1 MHTYQATEHSRR
13 MGIRI
18 LLGCLIV
25 LWGSLTASA
34 AGPIRGFV
42 LDSTSGEP
50 LPATSVVIKNSNRGD
65 ATNLDGYFSIPG
77 FRPGR
82 YTLLVSHLGY
92 HSAEVDVRVT
102 DELMDPLRIQLLPA
116 SIKLEEVVVVADQ
129 RKDTRESTRVSTI
142 PVDGSTVRML
152 PSLGAEMDL
161 MRALQAIPGVKASS
175 ELSSALYV
183 RGGSSD
189 MTLIQMDQSTVYN
202 PSHLFGLF
210 STFNADAVKHLE
222 LIKGGFPAAYGGR
235 AGSVLD
241 VVTKE
246 GNRKKCEGLASASV
260 ISARLAIEGPLP
272 NDKGSYA
279 VSGRRTYL
287 EPIISILKQSPDFA
301 DLPDYFFYDA
311 NGKINWDFSPTTTLT
326 VGGYTGFDELNA
338 NFGPADSKLIVDTYW
353 GNRTLSSRLRH
364 VLSGSMF
371 LTVGATYSLYKS
383 GNGVTNEGAS
393 LGEFLNSFQ
402 EFSVRSDLECN
413 PGKGHHIKTGLKANH
428 YRTAFEQSNDE
439 VDFIKVDSTTWNAS
453 WYVQDAWRF
462 HPNFETLPGFRLY
475 YHDAGEYVR
484 VDPRF
489 ALTYHHDERTRIKF
503 ATGRYTQ
510 WINVITFGEG
520 VSFLDIWTPNDGS
533 LDPTYLYHYV
543 LGFEYDPGEAYEFT
557 FETYYNDMHNIVTFN
572 NTVDQGQSNA
582 DAYLQGIGYA
592 YGFEWMLQRKFGRW
606 TGWLGYSLS
615 WVKYRFPDQPFNEGD
630 WFHPKW
636 DRRHD
641 MVAIFN
647 YKLSQ
652 HWHVSSQF
660 RYHTGQ
666 GYTRALGLYTKR
678 WPHIDP
684 EYSARGSRWIH
695 KGLEN
700 NYRLPADHRLDINVT
715 YDHTLFG
722 LDAKAVLSLYNVYSR
737 RSHWARFYDT
747 DKNPVEIR
755 DIKLLPILPLL
766 GYEVRW

>member
-1 MHTYQATEHSRR
+1 MYSASGTRHLLPSRW
-13 MGIRI
+13 II
-18 LLGCLIV
+18 LASILCLFWV
-25 LWGSLTASA
+25 SMPSGAM
-34 AGPIRGFV
+34 PIRGFV
-42 LDSTSGEP
+42 LDATSGEP
-50 LPATSVVIKNSNRGD
+50 LPATSVLIPQQNRGD

-77 FRPGR
+77 FLPGK
-82 YTLLVSHLGY
+82 YTLQVSHLGY
-92 HSAEVDVRVT
+92 HTAEVEIRLS
-102 DELMDPLRIQLLPA
+102 DEIMDPLRIELMPA
-116 SIKLEEVVVVADQ
+116 SIALEEVVVTVDQ
-129 RKDTRESTRVSTI
+129 GDNTRKSTRVSTI
-142 PVDGSTVRML
+142 PVDGATVRTL

-189 MTLIQMDQSTVYN
+189 MTLIQMDQSAVYN

-222 LIKGGFPAAYGGR
+222 LIKGGFPAEYGGR

-272 NDKGSYA
+272 NENGSYA

-301 DLPDYFFYDA
+301 DLPDYYFYDA
-311 NGKINWDFSPTTTLT
+311 NAKINWDFSPSTTLT
-326 VGGYTGFDELNA
+326 IGGYTGFDNLNA

-353 GNRTLSSRLRH
+353 GNKTLSSRLRH

-371 LTVGATYSLYKS
+371 LTVSGTYSLYQS
-383 GNGVTNEGAS
+383 GNGVMNEGAQMGRFRS
-393 LGEFLNSFQ
+393 LFREASL
-402 EFSVRSDLECN
+402 RSDLECN
-413 PGKGHHIKTGLKANH
+413 PGKGHHIKSGLQYNH
-428 YRTAFEQSNDE
+428 YRTAFEQRNDE
-439 VDFIKVDSTTWNAS
+439 VYYIDVDSTAWNGS
-453 WYVQDAWRF
+453 WYLQDDWRF
-462 HPNFETLPGFRLY
+462 HPQFETNTGIRLY

-484 VDPRF
+484 LDPRF
-489 ALTYHHDERTRIKF
+489 ALVYHYNEQTRFKF

-520 VSFLDIWTPNDGS
+520 VNFLDIWTPNDGS

-543 LGFEYDPGEAYEFT
+543 LGFEFDPGEAYEFT
-557 FETYYNDMHNIVTFN
+557 VEGYYNDMHNIVTY
-572 NTVDQGQSNA
+572 NTTIDAGQSA
-582 DAYLQGIGYA
+582 SDAYIQGEGYA

-615 WVKYRFPDQPFNEGD
+615 WVKYRFPGTYYNSGE
-630 WFHPKW
+630 WFYPKW

-641 MVAIFN
+641 LVAIFN
-647 YKLSQ
+647 YKISK
-652 HWHVSSQF
+652 HWHVSTQF
-660 RYHTGQ
+660 RYNTGQ

-678 WPHIDP
+678 WPGIDP

-700 NYRLPADHRLDINVT
+700 NYRLPADHRLDINLT

-722 LDAKAVLSLYNVYSR
+722 LDAKAVLSVYNAYSR

-747 DKNPVEIR
+747 DKNPVEVR
-755 DIKLLPILPLL
+755 DIRLLPILPLL